1 MVKSQIEQGV
11 PSAGDVW
18 WGGRYNAKKYIG

>member
-18 WGGRYNAKKYIG
+18 WGVGINAKKYIR